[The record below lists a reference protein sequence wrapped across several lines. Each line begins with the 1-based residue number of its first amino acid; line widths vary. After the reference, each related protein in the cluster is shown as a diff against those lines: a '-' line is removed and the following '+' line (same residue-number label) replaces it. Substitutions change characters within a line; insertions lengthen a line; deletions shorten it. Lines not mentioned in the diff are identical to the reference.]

1 MASAPRQVWGDL
13 ATTALVESSHLFK
26 SLDPDARRDLLQ
38 LATLLD
44 VAPGE
49 VVPAPVDSGE
59 SFYLVRDG
67 SAAVLVHGRDGPV
80 EIARLERGAF
90 FGEDRV
96 LGGGRPASL
105 AAVTDLTVVAF
116 PAPVI
121 GAIGARFPK
130 VRQLQEAVAEPSIT
144 AATPRHA
151 EGRAAV

>member
-1 MASAPRQVWGDL
+1 MASARRPVWGDI
-13 ATTALVESSHLFK
+13 ATTTFVESSHLFK
-26 SLDPDARRDLLQ
+26 SLDADARRDLLQ
-38 LATLLD
+38 VATMVD

-49 VVPAPVDSGE
+49 VVPAPADSGE

-90 FGEDRV
+90 FGEGRV

-105 AAVTDLTVVAF
+105 AAVTELTVVAF

-121 GAIGARFPK
+121 GAIGARYPK
-130 VRQLQEAVAEPSIT
+130 VRKLLEAVLAARERDAAERLAS
-144 AATPRHA
+144 
-151 EGRAAV
+151 